1 VSNSSNG
8 SVFLVLKNVSSSTC
22 RNLRSCQHSVASVNA
37 LIMLKRFENLEK
49 VKVGAV
55 FGKYMT
61 CKRGN
66 KCLQMIIRE
75 TRKPRLCGTCVWRNN
90 KNVGLQKFRL

>member
-1 VSNSSNG
+1 
-8 SVFLVLKNVSSSTC
+8 
-22 RNLRSCQHSVASVNA
+22 
-37 LIMLKRFENLEK
+37 MLKLFENLEK

-61 CKRGN
+61 YKRGN

-75 TRKPRLCGTCVWRNN
+75 TRKAGLCGTYVWGNN
-90 KNVGLQKFRL
+90 KNVGLQEFRL